1 MLQFSKKLHYMKG
14 MIKEWNTKVF
24 KNVFK
29 QKQDVSEKL
38 DKVNSII
45 IQKCLS
51 PKLYHEQKILER
63 RMRGAL
69 Q

>member
-1 MLQFSKKLHYMKG
+1 MKG

-38 DKVNSII
+38 EKVNSII
-45 IQKCLS
+45 IQKGLN
-51 PKLYHEQKILER
+51 PKLYHEKKYLKE
-63 RMRGAL
+63 
-69 Q
+69 